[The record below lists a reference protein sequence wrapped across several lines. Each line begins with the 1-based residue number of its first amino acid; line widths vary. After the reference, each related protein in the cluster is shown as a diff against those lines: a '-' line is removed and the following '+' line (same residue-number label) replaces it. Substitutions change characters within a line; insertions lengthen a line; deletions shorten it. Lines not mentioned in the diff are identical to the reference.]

1 MEPSTF
7 NIHCQQV
14 LELHQNPIILTDA
27 DEWTSMIHHNHHLV
41 KVWPASIAVKGRKE
55 DELARLERHLRERT
69 AEERTS
75 SYQSNLS
82 QPDIPATASLPVER
96 STTALE
102 LETPVDLGVL
112 GELNAATIYDRE
124 TYHLG
129 RMIIRA
135 LSMNDDQ
142 TPNVPSS
149 RPSLLSA
156 TFLQDAELQPRR
168 VPLGLLSL
176 YLDNYF
182 RHVHPTFPMLSEN
195 TVRQCLRT
203 LCSVSNLA
211 SAAAD
216 RVVLYLVL
224 ALGSLLSD
232 EESSYDSCYSA
243 RFFHSALQEKLT
255 YRETIDTVHILIL
268 FTLYS
273 LFDTNAGSSWHLV
286 DLAMRTSIILG
297 LHHSG
302 SSSSDAVAS
311 SDADPTNDVTFWSL
325 YLLDRWISL
334 ALAQPVTLPN
344 FEIRTR
350 FTSTSQAHSTPFQR
364 LCYWAF
370 KSRILVN

>member
-1 MEPSTF
+1 
-7 NIHCQQV
+7 
-14 LELHQNPIILTDA
+14 
-27 DEWTSMIHHNHHLV
+27 
-41 KVWPASIAVKGRKE
+41 
-55 DELARLERHLRERT
+55 
-69 AEERTS
+69 
-75 SYQSNLS
+75 
-82 QPDIPATASLPVER
+82 
-96 STTALE
+96 
-102 LETPVDLGVL
+102 
-112 GELNAATIYDRE
+112 
-124 TYHLG
+124 
-129 RMIIRA
+129 
-135 LSMNDDQ
+135 MNDDQ

-168 VPLGLLSL
+168 APLGLLSL